1 MRQAKCLAASCLPE
15 GESANLNMISQAKKD
30 WWARYLVGPLAV
42 GLIIGGIWIVWSG
55 FDAKFTPGDMIVIQL
70 HRSYFMLL
78 LGALMPAFG
87 VLILSMLA
95 HTEYEI
101 TPSHLV
107 LQSGPSR
114 HRIPL
119 ATIEKAFAVTNPWQ
133 GGLARGPAWSFDMLR
148 VDYRRK
154 NGRAAASIIF
164 SPADKGEFLS
174 CLSRSIDV
182 QAAPADASPGPEGA
196 ENAMHDGNDEA

>member
-1 MRQAKCLAASCLPE
+1 MRQTKRLAAPFLSASV
-15 GESANLNMISQAKKD
+15 SANLNMISPAKKD
-30 WWARYLVGPLAV
+30 WWAKYLVGPFAV
-42 GLIIGGIWIVWSG
+42 ALIIGGAWIVWSG
-55 FDAKFTPGDMIVIQL
+55 FEAKFAPGDMVVIHL

-95 HTEYEI
+95 YTEYEI

-119 ATIEKAFAVTNPWQ
+119 AKIEKAFAVAGPWQ
-133 GGLARGPAWSFDMLR
+133 SGLARGPAWSFDMLR

-154 NGRAAASIIF
+154 NGRTAASIIF
-164 SPADKGEFLS
+164 SPANKAEFLN
-174 CLSRSIDV
+174 CLSRLLDV
-182 QAAPADASPGPEGA
+182 PPVANDAA
-196 ENAMHDGNDEA
+196 

>member
-1 MRQAKCLAASCLPE
+1 
-15 GESANLNMISQAKKD
+15 MISQAKKD
-30 WWARYLVGPLAV
+30 WWAKYLVGPIAV
-42 GLIIGGIWIVWSG
+42 ALIIGGAWIVWSG
-55 FDAKFTPGDMIVIQL
+55 FEAKFVPGDMIVIHL

-95 HTEYEI
+95 YTEYEI

-119 ATIEKAFAVTNPWQ
+119 AKIEKAFAVASPWQ
-133 GGLARGPAWSFDMLR
+133 SGLARGPTWSFDMLR

-164 SPADKGEFLS
+164 SPANKAEFLN
-174 CLSRSIDV
+174 CLSRLLDAQPAPTDAQS
-182 QAAPADASPGPEGA
+182 AAVPV
-196 ENAMHDGNDEA
+196 ENVEHAANDEA